1 MGASAREIERQI
13 KETRDRMDDNL
24 TALEGRAA
32 SSAARYGRLAA
43 FGLVVV
49 AVGGAAYFIYRRMR
63 KPTLKDR
70 FDGLSVEKLRSL
82 AKEVSGRLKDELP
95 PVTVTVNKKT
105 EREPGTIESILRK
118 VAPALVGTASTALLD
133 RVARPAGETD
143 GPYSP
148 PQAD

>member
-43 FGLVVV
+43 IGLVVV
-49 AVGGAAYFIYRRMR
+49 AAGGAAYFIYRRMR
-63 KPTLKDR
+63 RPTLKDR
-70 FDGLSVEKLRSL
+70 LDGLSVEKLRSL
-82 AKEVSGRLKDELP
+82 AEELSGRVKDELP
-95 PVTVTVNKKT
+95 SVTVTVNEKT
-105 EREPGTIESILRK
+105 EREPGTIESLLRK
-118 VAPALVGTASTALLD
+118 LAPALVGTASTALLD
-133 RVARPAGETD
+133 RVSRPAGETD